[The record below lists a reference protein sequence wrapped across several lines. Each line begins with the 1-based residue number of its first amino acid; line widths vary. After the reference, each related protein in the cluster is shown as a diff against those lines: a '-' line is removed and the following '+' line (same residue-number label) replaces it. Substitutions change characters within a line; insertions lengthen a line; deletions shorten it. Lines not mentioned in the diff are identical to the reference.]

1 MLQGILSSIKE
12 RYKSNKIKCLNFGIP
27 MIWREWREW
36 FIETECDYES
46 TSYEPEEVIKYPQTF
61 NHAEL
66 NDLFTSPGTTYLRI
80 LHNY

>member
-1 MLQGILSSIKE
+1 ME
-12 RYKSNKIKCLNFGIP
+12 RMKR
-27 MIWREWREW
+27 MIHW
-36 FIETECDYES
+36 TECDYES
-46 TSYEPEEVIKYPQTF
+46 RSYEPEEVIKYPQTF